1 MEEYFGIGFII
12 LCVGIFVFL
21 TVAIAAIFSYTVRMT
36 KEKLEVAP
44 SKDNSKSNQPKWVKP
59 FTQ

>member
-1 MEEYFGIGFII
+1 MEEYLGIGFII
-12 LCVGIFVFL
+12 LCLGIFLFL

-44 SKDNSKSNQPKWVKP
+44 SKNNSKSNNDE
-59 FTQ
+59 